1 MYFGLLSYLV
11 PFFIMGAAVIAAV
24 LIFLNRQSLRSGTV
38 QWRGQIYLWLSLVWF
53 LGTSLIT
60 LMPFAFGDEPTR
72 VLTLI
77 PFEELVTGGPGIGF
91 AVVKEGLANVL
102 LFVAGGFLFRLA
114 RRTTARRTV
123 LALAVFAIF
132 VETGQYVLNIG
143 RMSSIDDVIW
153 AIVGA
158 TVGAT
163 VMSIYALKP
172 QRVAKAKFPGS
183 RWGREP
189 LASRRDV

>member
-1 MYFGLLSYLV
+1 
-11 PFFIMGAAVIAAV
+11 
-24 LIFLNRQSLRSGTV
+24 
-38 QWRGQIYLWLSLVWF
+38 
-53 LGTSLIT
+53 
-60 LMPFAFGDEPTR
+60 MPFAFGDEPTR

>member
-143 RMSSIDDVIW
+143 RVSSIDDVIW
-153 AIVGA
+153 AVVGA

-183 RWGREP
+183 RRGREP